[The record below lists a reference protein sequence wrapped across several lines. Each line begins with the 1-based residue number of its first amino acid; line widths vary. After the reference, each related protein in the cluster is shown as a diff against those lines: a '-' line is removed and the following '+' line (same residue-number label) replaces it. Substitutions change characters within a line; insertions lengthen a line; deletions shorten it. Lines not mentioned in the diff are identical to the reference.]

1 MRVVCNYHCRRPT
14 IGVYPTIRKVGRCKE
29 VGGKVS
35 QTRPEIGGKSNQAR
49 NTACFDVIAELH
61 LFSLD
66 ILFDPC
72 LLDHYECGL
81 YKVVQTLYSL
91 AHRIINMIFMLYS
104 SDHVIIVIIVNVIY
118 RPRHSLLL
126 GERNLAGNTVV
137 ILGVLSIFFLIVKNG
152 TFTISGTIVVIL
164 GFLTR

>member
-1 MRVVCNYHCRRPT
+1 MYMRVVCNYHCRRPT

-35 QTRPEIGGKSNQAR
+35 QTRPEIGGTSTQARNTYVLSNQAR

-104 SDHVIIVIIVNVIY
+104 SDHVII
-118 RPRHSLLL
+118 RSSLMSFT
-126 GERNLAGNTVV
+126 GPDTPC
-137 ILGVLSIFFLIVKNG
+137 FLVSAIWPA
-152 TFTISGTIVVIL
+152 TL
-164 GFLTR
+164 